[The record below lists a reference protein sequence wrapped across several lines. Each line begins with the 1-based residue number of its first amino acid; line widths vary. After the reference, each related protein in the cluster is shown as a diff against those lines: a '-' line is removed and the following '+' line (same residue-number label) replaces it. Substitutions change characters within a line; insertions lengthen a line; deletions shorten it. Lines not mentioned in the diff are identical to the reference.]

1 MTDRL
6 ELLDGF
12 RERLQRAM
20 AIRGYSQNDTARAAH
35 LSRQAI
41 TQILA
46 PETCDRAR
54 KMGPKLYQL
63 TLLAAGLRVDP
74 GWLAFGS
81 GNPPVATERANAARK
96 KMGGLY

>member
-6 ELLDGF
+6 EVLEGF
-12 RERLQRAM
+12 RQRLQRAM
-20 AIRGYSQNDTARAAH
+20 DVRGYSQLDTARVTT

-81 GNPPVATERANAARK
+81 GNPPEAK
-96 KMGGLY
+96 D

>member
-12 RERLQRAM
+12 RQRLQRAM
-20 AIRGYSQNDTARAAH
+20 DVRGCSQTDVARGAAI
-35 LSRQAI
+35 SRQAVS
-41 TQILA
+41 QMLA
-46 PETCDRAR
+46 PGTCPRSR

-74 GWLAFGS
+74 GWLAFGL
-81 GNPPVATERANAARK
+81 GNPPEAGPRHEA
-96 KMGGLY
+96 GGRSDA

>member
-12 RERLQRAM
+12 RQRLQRAM
-20 AIRGYSQNDTARAAH
+20 DVRGYSQLDTARAAH

-41 TQILA
+41 SHMVA
-46 PETCDRAR
+46 PETRPRAR
-54 KMGPKLYQL
+54 KMGPQLFQLKKLADAL
-63 TLLAAGLRVDP
+63 HVEP

-81 GNPPVATERANAARK
+81 GNPPETNTAKENDRR
-96 KMGGLY
+96 LEWP

>member
-6 ELLDGF
+6 EVLEGF
-12 RERLQRAM
+12 RQRLQRAM
-20 AIRGYSQNDTARAAH
+20 DFRGYSQLETARVTT

-81 GNPPVATERANAARK
+81 GNPPEARD
-96 KMGGLY
+96 

>member
-6 ELLDGF
+6 EVLDGF
-12 RERLQRAM
+12 RQRLQRAM
-20 AIRGYSQNDTARAAH
+20 DIRGYSQLDTARVTT

-74 GWLAFGS
+74 AWLAFGR
-81 GNPPVATERANAARK
+81 GTPPEAK
-96 KMGGLY
+96 G

>member
-6 ELLDGF
+6 EVLDGF
-12 RERLQRAM
+12 RQRLQRAM
-20 AIRGYSQNDTARAAH
+20 DIRGYSQLDTARVTT

-54 KMGPKLYQL
+54 KMGPKLWQL
-63 TLLAAGLRVDP
+63 TKLAAGLRVDP
-74 GWLAFGS
+74 GWLAFGY
-81 GNPPVATERANAARK
+81 GNPPEAK
-96 KMGGLY
+96 D

>member
-12 RERLQRAM
+12 RQRLQRAM
-20 AIRGYSQNDTARAAH
+20 DVRGYSQRDTARVAT

-41 TQILA
+41 TQMLA
-46 PETCDRAR
+46 PETCPRAR
-54 KMGPKLYQL
+54 KMGPRLYQL

-81 GNPPVATERANAARK
+81 GNPPEARD
-96 KMGGLY
+96 

>member
-6 ELLDGF
+6 EALDGF
-12 RERLQRAM
+12 RQRLQRAM
-20 AIRGYSQNDTARAAH
+20 DVRGYSQLDTARVTT

-46 PETCDRAR
+46 PETSHRAR

-63 TLLAAGLRVDP
+63 TLLAAKLRVDP

-81 GNPPVATERANAARK
+81 GNPPEAK
-96 KMGGLY
+96 D

>member
-6 ELLDGF
+6 EVLDGF
-12 RERLQRAM
+12 RQRLQRAM
-20 AIRGYSQNDTARAAH
+20 DVRGYSQLDTARVTT

-81 GNPPVATERANAARK
+81 GNPPEAK
-96 KMGGLY
+96 D

>member
-6 ELLDGF
+6 EVLEGF
-12 RERLQRAM
+12 RQRLQRAM
-20 AIRGYSQNDTARAAH
+20 DVCGYSQLDTARVTT

-46 PETCDRAR
+46 PETSHRAR

-81 GNPPVATERANAARK
+81 GNPPEAK
-96 KMGGLY
+96 D

>member
-6 ELLDGF
+6 EVLDGF
-12 RERLQRAM
+12 CQRLQRAM
-20 AIRGYSQNDTARAAH
+20 DIRGYSQLDTARVTT

-81 GNPPVATERANAARK
+81 GNPPEAK
-96 KMGGLY
+96 D

>member
-6 ELLDGF
+6 EVLEGF
-12 RERLQRAM
+12 RQRLQRAM
-20 AIRGYSQNDTARAAH
+20 DVRGYSQLDTARVTT

-81 GNPPVATERANAARK
+81 GNPPEARD
-96 KMGGLY
+96 

>member
-6 ELLDGF
+6 EALDGF
-12 RERLQRAM
+12 RQRLQRAM
-20 AIRGYSQNDTARAAH
+20 DVRGYSQLDTARVTTI
-35 LSRQAI
+35 SRQAI

-46 PETCDRAR
+46 PETSHRAR

-81 GNPPVATERANAARK
+81 GNPPEAK
-96 KMGGLY
+96 D

>member
-6 ELLDGF
+6 EIMDGF
-12 RERLQRAM
+12 RQRLQRAM
-20 AIRGYSQNDTARAAH
+20 DVRGYSQLDTARVTT

-81 GNPPVATERANAARK
+81 GNPPEAK
-96 KMGGLY
+96 D

>member
-6 ELLDGF
+6 EVLDGF
-12 RERLQRAM
+12 RQRLQRAM
-20 AIRGYSQNDTARAAH
+20 DIRGYSQLDTARVTTI
-35 LSRQAI
+35 SRQAI

-46 PETCDRAR
+46 PETSHRAR

-81 GNPPVATERANAARK
+81 GNPPEAK
-96 KMGGLY
+96 D

>member
-6 ELLDGF
+6 EALDGF
-12 RERLQRAM
+12 RQRLQRAM
-20 AIRGYSQNDTARAAH
+20 DVRGYSQLDTARVTT

-81 GNPPVATERANAARK
+81 GNPPEAK
-96 KMGGLY
+96 D

>member
-6 ELLDGF
+6 EVMDGF
-12 RERLQRAM
+12 RQRLQRAM
-20 AIRGYSQNDTARAAH
+20 DVRGYSQYDTARATT

-41 TQILA
+41 TQMVA
-46 PETCDRAR
+46 PEACPRAR

-74 GWLAFGS
+74 AWLAFGY
-81 GNPPVATERANAARK
+81 GNPPEAK
-96 KMGGLY
+96 D

>member
-6 ELLDGF
+6 EVLEGF
-12 RERLQRAM
+12 RQRLQRAM
-20 AIRGYSQNDTARAAH
+20 DVRGYSQLETARVTTI
-35 LSRQAI
+35 SRQAI

-46 PETCDRAR
+46 PETSHRAR

-81 GNPPVATERANAARK
+81 GNPPEAK
-96 KMGGLY
+96 D

>member
-6 ELLDGF
+6 EVLEGF
-12 RERLQRAM
+12 RQRLQRAM
-20 AIRGYSQNDTARAAH
+20 DVRGYSQLDTARVTTI
-35 LSRQAI
+35 SRQAI

-46 PETCDRAR
+46 PETSHRAR

-81 GNPPVATERANAARK
+81 GNPPEAK
-96 KMGGLY
+96 D

>member
-6 ELLDGF
+6 EVLEGF
-12 RERLQRAM
+12 RQRLQRAM
-20 AIRGYSQNDTARAAH
+20 DVRGYSQLDTARVATI
-35 LSRQAI
+35 SRQAI

-81 GNPPVATERANAARK
+81 GNPPEAK
-96 KMGGLY
+96 D

>member
-6 ELLDGF
+6 DLLDGF
-12 RERLQRAM
+12 RQRLQRAM
-20 AIRGYSQNDTARAAH
+20 NVRGYSQLDTARVTT

-81 GNPPVATERANAARK
+81 GNPPEAK
-96 KMGGLY
+96 D

>member
-6 ELLDGF
+6 EVLDGF
-12 RERLQRAM
+12 RQRLQRAM
-20 AIRGYSQNDTARAAH
+20 DIRGYSQLDTARVTT

-81 GNPPVATERANAARK
+81 GNPPEAK
-96 KMGGLY
+96 D

>member
-6 ELLDGF
+6 EVLDGF
-12 RERLQRAM
+12 RQRLQRAM
-20 AIRGYSQNDTARAAH
+20 DVRGYSKFDTARVTT

-81 GNPPVATERANAARK
+81 GNPPEAK
-96 KMGGLY
+96 D